1 MSMIVPP
8 CGVRCDRREVGC
20 HGSCEAWA
28 RYEAQRNAEYE
39 RVAKAVQDTNIVE
52 AGKWRSLE
60 QECGGKSER
69 SGDGEGLQG
78 NRQGHEM
85 PWISV

>member
-8 CGVRCDRREVGC
+8 CGERCDRREVGC
-20 HGSCEAWA
+20 HGSCAAWA

-60 QECGGKSER
+60 QAMRRKIGKEWR
-69 SGDGEGLQG
+69 
-78 NRQGHEM
+78 R
-85 PWISV
+85 

>member
-39 RVAKAVQDTNIVE
+39 RVAKAVQDTNIVD
-52 AGKWRSLE
+52 AGK
-60 QECGGKSER
+60 
-69 SGDGEGLQG
+69 
-78 NRQGHEM
+78 
-85 PWISV
+85 